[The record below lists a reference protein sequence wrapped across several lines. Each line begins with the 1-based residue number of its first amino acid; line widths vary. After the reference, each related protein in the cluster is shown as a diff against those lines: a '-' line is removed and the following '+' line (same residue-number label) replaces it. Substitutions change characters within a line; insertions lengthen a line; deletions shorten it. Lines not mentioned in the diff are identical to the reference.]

1 MYEDKIKKIFSKGH
15 QDGIWDVVLGSKIT
29 SHIFDTNINKSTF
42 YEFIKLFNDYT
53 NIKYNKYKCY
63 KHLNTI
69 YKISK
74 NNSYY
79 YLETNNQWFDIIRST
94 DINNLDI
101 IGINYI
107 SYPLPKHNFKL
118 LTEYHSENWV
128 EEIILTLY
136 NNINL
141 CFEITNNT
149 NYKIYIQIDSKNDI
163 NKLTINKISQILE
176 TLILN

>member
-15 QDGIWDVVLGSKIT
+15 QNSIWNIILGSKTT
-29 SHIFDTNINKSTF
+29 SHIFNTNINKSTF
-42 YEFIKLFNDYT
+42 YEFLKLFTDYT
-53 NIKYNKYKCY
+53 DIKYNRYKCY
-63 KHLNTI
+63 KDLNNI
-69 YKISK
+69 YKINN

-79 YLETNNQWFDIIRST
+79 YSQTNNQWFDIIRNT
-94 DINNLDI
+94 NFDI

-107 SYPLPKHNFKL
+107 NNSLPKSDFKL
-118 LTEYHSENWV
+118 LTEYHSENCI

-141 CFEITNNT
+141 CFEISNNT

-163 NKLTINKISQILE
+163 NKLTIQNISKILE
-176 TLILN
+176 TLILD